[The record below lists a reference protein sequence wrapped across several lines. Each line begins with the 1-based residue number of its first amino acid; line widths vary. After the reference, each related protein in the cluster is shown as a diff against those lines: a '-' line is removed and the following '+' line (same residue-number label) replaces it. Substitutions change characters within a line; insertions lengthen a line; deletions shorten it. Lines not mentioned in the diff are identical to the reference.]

1 MIQKV
6 YPWEVGNLSLINPI
20 KRIRDGIR
28 PLEVMIKALSIKQEP
43 PNFRGERMPASLK
56 NAINITNAW
65 QKM

>member
-1 MIQKV
+1 
-6 YPWEVGNLSLINPI
+6 
-20 KRIRDGIR
+20 
-28 PLEVMIKALSIKQEP
+28 MIKALSIKQEP